1 MLHRQ
6 EDTPTTTH
14 DAVACTRCTRDFI
27 VPVSIVGL
35 LEEDRCLVELACT
48 NCETTALAV
57 HDDRSL
63 HELDRRLDE
72 TTAAM
77 HAAVELISLA
87 DDLDRIDRFAEALHA
102 GHILPEDF

>member
-6 EDTPTTTH
+6 DDTTTTQE
-14 DAVACTRCTRDFI
+14 AGACTRCTRDFI
-27 VPVSIVGL
+27 VPVSIVSL
-35 LEEDRCLVELACT
+35 LEGDRCLVELACT

-77 HAAVELISLA
+77 HAAVELMSLA
-87 DDLDRIDRFAEALHA
+87 DDLERIDRFAEALQA